1 MSSLQKTYK
10 RGDVIYKEGDKV
22 THIIFVQSGNVQQSL
37 LRNKKNVELMSCGAN
52 SVLGEAG
59 LSGAPSYNIAAV
71 ATAETK
77 TLEVPI
83 DTFKAQIEAAPQFL
97 KILIKSFGDRLHKA
111 LQEIRSLKMAND
123 GTPCSDDNVP
133 KVYGA
138 IFFTVLHKG
147 VKQKDGKS
155 YEIDWMVFR
164 QYCQR
169 IMGESLKRVEGAV
182 DILVKM
188 KLATYIMGKPPEDPE
203 GPDQKM
209 GVMFA
214 DLQPIEAFFEFFQ
227 YYYYKPGK
235 SDLLKVEESSTQ
247 MVQLMLKCVEG
258 VEADRFGTVTIE
270 YAIFAEK
277 MMEELNVKLQADHFV
292 RLENKG
298 VFSKRRTTGD
308 KVYIDFEVKEYRNI
322 CYSWKLIK
330 EISKWNERGFVDLDE
345 KEEVKKKKV
354 DGSIPCPQCGT
365 GTIPEQKFCG
375 ECGCNLLAK
384 AAS

>member
-10 RGDVIYKEGDKV
+10 RGDVIYKEGDKI
-22 THIIFVQSGNVQQSL
+22 THVIFVQSGAVQQAL
-37 LRNKKNVELMSCGAN
+37 LRNKKNVEVMSSGAN

-59 LSGAPSYNIAAV
+59 VAGVPTHNIAAV
-71 ATAETK
+71 ATQETK
-77 TLEVPI
+77 TLEVPV
-83 DTFKAQIEAAPQFL
+83 DTFKQQIEAAPQFL
-97 KILIKSFGDRLHKA
+97 KILIKSFGERLHRA
-111 LQEIRSLKMAND
+111 LQEIRSHKMAND
-123 GTPCSDDNVP
+123 ATPCPDENVP
-133 KVYGA
+133 QVFGA
-138 IFFTVLHKG
+138 IFFTVMHKG

-188 KLATYIMGKPPEDPE
+188 KLASYVMGKLPEDPE

-209 GVMFA
+209 GVMFH
-214 DLQPIEAFFEFFQ
+214 DIQPIEAFFEFFQ

-258 VEADRFGTVTIE
+258 MTPDRFGIVNLE
-270 YAIFAEK
+270 YSVFAEK
-277 MMEELNVKLQADHFV
+277 MQEELGAKLTADHFV

-298 VFSKRRTTGD
+298 VFNKRRTTGD
-308 KVYIDFEVKEYRNI
+308 KVFIDFDVKEYRNVF
-322 CYSWKLIK
+322 YSWKLIR
-330 EISKWNERGFVDLDE
+330 EVNKWNERGFVDLDE
-345 KEEVKKKKV
+345 KEEVKKKKT
-354 DGSIPCPQCGT
+354 DGPTCPQCGT
-365 GTIPEQKFCG
+365 GATADQKFCG
-375 ECGCNLLAK
+375 ECGFNMLAAK
-384 AAS
+384 AS